1 MTDYSITPSI
11 KLFTWYTPQ
20 QDGGYRSVRSLG
32 RKVTSQKVTS
42 QKVQQG
48 IGCSMAWHDCA
59 RKLSRVG
66 QCQGARSK
74 WKL

>member
-11 KLFTWYTPQ
+11 KLFSWYTPQ
-20 QDGGYRSVRSLG
+20 QDGGYRSLG
-32 RKVTSQKVTS
+32 RKVTSQKVTG
-42 QKVQQG
+42 QKVQH
-48 IGCSMAWHDCA
+48 IGCSMAWRDCA

-74 WKL
+74 